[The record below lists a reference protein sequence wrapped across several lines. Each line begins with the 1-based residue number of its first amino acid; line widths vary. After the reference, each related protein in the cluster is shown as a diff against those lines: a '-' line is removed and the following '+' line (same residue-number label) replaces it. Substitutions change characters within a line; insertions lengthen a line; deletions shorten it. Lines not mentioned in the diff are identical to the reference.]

1 MERLDDSRTHERRT
15 STSEPF
21 TTFIYFVKA
30 DAHMPPYRPY
40 VQHLTASEPTG
51 ESSDLS
57 TQLIVEALVKV
68 ELLHV
73 VEA

>member
-1 MERLDDSRTHERRT
+1 LGAYWTWMTPRPQIRGAFSNPT
-15 STSEPF
+15 
-21 TTFIYFVKA
+21 
-30 DAHMPPYRPY
+30 PYRPY

-57 TQLIVEALVKV
+57 AQLIVEAHVEV